1 MLTGLTFVRAPG
13 TLAQDSGHDRAEPT
27 VVLVHGAWADASSW
41 SGVVKRLQDDG
52 YAIAAVPN
60 PLRSL
65 SRDAAQV
72 AAYPDAHRPRRAR
85 RPLLPQRSSPTRRPA
100 IPAYGPWSRSARSR
114 QTEARR

>member
-52 YAIAAVPN
+52 YTIAAVPN

-65 SRDAAQV
+65 SRDAAHV
-72 AAYPDAHRPRRAR
+72 AAYPRRSPARPCSSAT
-85 RPLLPQRSSPTRRPA
+85 PTAARSSPTRRPA
-100 IPAYGPWSRSARSR
+100 IPTYGALV
-114 QTEARR
+114 